1 MNARHEGDR
10 YVRQS
15 YCAER
20 HASSKWVQRFQV
32 GLTALFLTSAIYA
45 VDTANRAMKNS
56 QRTQIILES
65 HMTAEA
71 ESTRYVRERLDE
83 IRADI
88 REQRT
93 LLNSLLR
100 QRPTG
105 R

>member
-10 YVRQS
+10 YVRES
-15 YCAER
+15 YCEER
-20 HASSKWVQRFQV
+20 HASSKWVQRVQI
-32 GLTALFLTSAIYA
+32 GLTALFLTAALYA
-45 VDTANRAMKNS
+45 VDTANRAMETS
-56 QRTQIILES
+56 QRTQASLDA
-65 HMTAEA
+65 HMAAEA

-100 QRPTG
+100 QQPSDR
-105 R
+105 